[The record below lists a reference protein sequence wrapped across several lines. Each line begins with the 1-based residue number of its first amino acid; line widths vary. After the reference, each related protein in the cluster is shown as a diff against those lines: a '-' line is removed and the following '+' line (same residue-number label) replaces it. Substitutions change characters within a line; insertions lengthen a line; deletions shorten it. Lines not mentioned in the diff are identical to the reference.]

1 MDPSNNYSE
10 SLRRA
15 MLTYRDFVE
24 ELRPLTAQAM
34 EFWGSLEL
42 NGGLEFRKWRH
53 GVSDLIGRIEEAGYS
68 VYCII
73 DTRQFDELGGYS
85 HTSSLDERVDAF
97 NRDLEDT
104 ITELETVISR
114 FDKFGD
120 PKAPPQADAPTPLQ
134 MPEKVTAAWI
144 WNNAPIT
151 LWWKLAGVAALIF
164 VTGIAIGQSSLYAE
178 VLAKLSPATAKVSD
192 K

>member
-1 MDPSNNYSE
+1 
-10 SLRRA
+10 

-24 ELRPLTAQAM
+24 ELRPLAAQAM
-34 EFWGSLEL
+34 DFLGSLEL
-42 NGGLEFRKWRH
+42 SGGLEFRKWRH
-53 GVSDLIGRIEEAGYS
+53 EVSDLIGRIEEVGYS
-68 VYCII
+68 VYCSV

-85 HTSSLDERVDAF
+85 YTPNLDERVEAF

-120 PKAPPQADAPTPLQ
+120 PKAPLQTNAPAPLS

-151 LWWKLAGVAALIF
+151 LWWKLAGVAALVF
-164 VTGIAIGQSSLYAE
+164 VTGVAIGQSSLYAE
-178 VLAKLSPATAKVSD
+178 VLAKFSPANAKVSE